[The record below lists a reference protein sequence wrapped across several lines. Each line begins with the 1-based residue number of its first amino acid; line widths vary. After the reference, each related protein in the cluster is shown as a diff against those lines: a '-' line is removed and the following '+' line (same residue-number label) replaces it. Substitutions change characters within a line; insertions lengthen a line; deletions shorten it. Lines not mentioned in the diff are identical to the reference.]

1 MAVCARVIPMNLIV
15 QRKVDDIIALIPLKL
30 DGVLVETR
38 MIRANGGVLLQF
50 FLETSDT
57 SYDLSKDA
65 KELAMSVITKAE
77 RWGWLKN

>member
-1 MAVCARVIPMNLIV
+1 MIPG
-15 QRKVDDIIALIPLKL
+15 VDDIVALIPLKL

-38 MIRANGGVLLQF
+38 MIRTDGGVLLQF
-50 FLETSDT
+50 FLEASDT